1 MLLPQTPNTY
11 SLDTIIIQHCHLA
24 TTTIKKKN
32 DNIFPLPSRLALLL
46 YTIQINK
53 TQ

>member
-1 MLLPQTPNTY
+1 MLLPQPPNTY

-24 TTTIKKKN
+24 TTTIKKD
-32 DNIFPLPSRLALLL
+32 DNIFPLPSRLCVASLHNS
-46 YTIQINK
+46 INK